1 MVYPLQHNLLI
12 LLDEIK
18 KDGFPYVID
27 EYGFVLMVQLPHGR
41 NRVFY
46 NADYGLDNSTLRR
59 IFEDKIYTSKLL
71 RQGGFKVADDMLVT
85 RNRFNYSNGQTGLQA
100 CLQFADQHGYPLIF
114 KPNDGSLWTGVIKIF
129 NQQQLLEVLENYYQ
143 WWKRH
148 YLLQTFLRGK
158 DYRVI
163 YLDGEILAAYERI
176 PPQLIGD
183 GDSCLQDLL
192 EQKFQHLNTKKVYH
206 YLAQQEIFP
215 ETILDKG
222 QKIWLLPTANI
233 ATGGVVREVEFTERD
248 RVFLESIAHYFW
260 ARYLGIDILTE
271 GALADGFVLEINKS
285 PITKGIWAA
294 SAAFRENYPAKI
306 RSAIKKQE
314 GL

>member
-1 MVYPLQHNLLI
+1 MQHNLLI

-114 KPNDGSLWTGVIKIF
+114 KPNDGSL
-129 NQQQLLEVLENYYQ
+129 
-143 WWKRH
+143 
-148 YLLQTFLRGK
+148 
-158 DYRVI
+158 
-163 YLDGEILAAYERI
+163 
-176 PPQLIGD
+176 
-183 GDSCLQDLL
+183 
-192 EQKFQHLNTKKVYH
+192 
-206 YLAQQEIFP
+206 
-215 ETILDKG
+215 
-222 QKIWLLPTANI
+222 
-233 ATGGVVREVEFTERD
+233 
-248 RVFLESIAHYFW
+248 
-260 ARYLGIDILTE
+260 
-271 GALADGFVLEINKS
+271 
-285 PITKGIWAA
+285 
-294 SAAFRENYPAKI
+294 
-306 RSAIKKQE
+306 
-314 GL
+314 